1 MALSALLMLLLKEGK
16 CDFLCES
23 MINEFLDTLPGTML
37 LSFEVANKTFR
48 MQWVC
53 LKCWGPEGEDAKG
66 QKKLEK
72 KPKILRRASSR
83 NFILGIDIINL
94 HLRSFPSPLFLR
106 PFKH

>member
-48 MQWVC
+48 MQ
-53 LKCWGPEGEDAKG
+53 
-66 QKKLEK
+66 
-72 KPKILRRASSR
+72 
-83 NFILGIDIINL
+83 
-94 HLRSFPSPLFLR
+94 
-106 PFKH
+106 